1 VLGYVWVRIRVRA
14 SDSVIVKNGFSVMAS
29 TMVKIMVLLMV

>member
-14 SDSVIVKNGFSVMAS
+14 SDVIAQVSFRVMAS
-29 TMVKIMVLLMV
+29 TTVKVMVLLMV